1 MDNMNNMNSKYEKQY
16 NEEQTKWEAFYKQKE
31 QEEEQRKQNWTEDK
45 QKQFAKKSEWY
56 LFWARFSSISFILL
70 PVIIFYMFV
79 NGGPIVIV
87 LLIAVWIYSFVCR
100 ALVEDHQKFD
110 REEQKRKQKAF
121 QEIEKKKDEE
131 KYGKEYTD
139 FIDKTVRGM
148 SDEIDEETKIRWAK
162 ERYRVLYTEPE
173 DFLDEETK
181 EKVRKTSREKLIRY
195 WNENAAKQKESY
207 KKNINQ
213 TSGIYFDEFGR
224 MVDSTNYSGKYEDV
238 IINDEDYT
246 ETIIEVGDFI

>member
-1 MDNMNNMNSKYEKQY
+1 MGK
-16 NEEQTKWEAFYKQKE
+16 
-31 QEEEQRKQNWTEDK
+31 
-45 QKQFAKKSEWY
+45 
-56 LFWARFSSISFILL
+56 
-70 PVIIFYMFV
+70 
-79 NGGPIVIV
+79 
-87 LLIAVWIYSFVCR
+87 
-100 ALVEDHQKFD
+100 
-110 REEQKRKQKAF
+110 
-121 QEIEKKKDEE
+121 EE

-181 EKVRKTSREKLIRY
+181 REMEKASRRYLEKMKKECI
-195 WNENAAKQKESY
+195 AKQKEKR
-207 KKNINQ
+207 KKNAGQ
-213 TSGIYFDEFGR
+213 TTDIYFDESGYK
-224 MVDSTNYSGKYEDV
+224 VDFIYYPEKHEDV